1 MEISSLSSIRLCLN
15 NPLWKNERMYRSFI
29 FCLTKTKVPG
39 VFKQLDK
46 TLHNPHI
53 RYRRSFP
60 FLFSRLF
67 FRFSLCFLNN
77 LSSWKIRFRM
87 KKRKQG
93 EGNISSTKEL
103 LRGVKCQTKHH
114 VKLPRKADD

>member
-1 MEISSLSSIRLCLN
+1 
-15 NPLWKNERMYRSFI
+15 MYRSFI

-67 FRFSLCFLNN
+67 FSIFIVF
-77 LSSWKIRFRM
+77 F
-87 KKRKQG
+87 KQF
-93 EGNISSTKEL
+93 
-103 LRGVKCQTKHH
+103 
-114 VKLPRKADD
+114 VKLENPIPNEKEKAKTRKYFVYKGIAKRCEVSDKTSRKTSKKSRRLMMDTDI

>member
-1 MEISSLSSIRLCLN
+1 
-15 NPLWKNERMYRSFI
+15 MYRILF

-60 FLFSRLF
+60 FLFSPLF
-67 FRFSLCFLNN
+67 FSIFSVFFEQL
-77 LSSWKIRFRM
+77 
-87 KKRKQG
+87 
-93 EGNISSTKEL
+93 
-103 LRGVKCQTKHH
+103 
-114 VKLPRKADD
+114 VKLENPIPNQKEKAKRRKYFVYKGIAKRCEVLDKTSEKSRRLVMDTDM